1 MARKKPQTKRERLES
16 LIQQACH
23 YAEWNLREYGQVPP
37 SAMALTKEGI
47 FLMTP
52 PKLGS
57 ESEKDKFADAARML
71 AVGYRADAICMI
83 LESWAVFAKTPE
95 QDITNCPPSQSD
107 SDHDFTLLKRF
118 EISPPLQLSDIKD
131 VADEVILAHR
141 RAVIGDGKSVSLDEF
156 AQRSAIDLD
165 VAFADLVHTDA
176 NGKETPYAETK
187 CGKMQRYLQLLFLI
201 SRLVEEKK

>member
-37 SAMALTKEGI
+37 SAMALTKESI

-83 LESWAVFAKTPE
+83 LESWAVFAKTPG
-95 QDITNCPPSQSD
+95 QDIMNCPPLQSRD
-107 SDHDFTLLKRF
+107 RVELVAISG
-118 EISPPLQLSDIKD
+118 EIKGLSAQQFLMIERD
-131 VADEVILAHR
+131 VAGVFSGFSNPMLPKFDELQGRFTGILPPREPKDNDAQMAR
-141 RAVIGDGKSVSLDEF
+141 FVLAGMGYGVEGKGSDP
-156 AQRSAIDLD
+156 IW
-165 VAFADLVHTDA
+165 
-176 NGKETPYAETK
+176 N
-187 CGKMQRYLQLLFLI
+187 
-201 SRLVEEKK
+201 

>member
-37 SAMALTKEGI
+37 SAMALTKESI

-71 AVGYRADAICMI
+71 DAI
-83 LESWAVFAKTPE
+83 LA
-95 QDITNCPPSQSD
+95 
-107 SDHDFTLLKRF
+107 KRF
-118 EISPPLQLSDIKD
+118 
-131 VADEVILAHR
+131 
-141 RAVIGDGKSVSLDEF
+141 IGSLHFHIRKKS
-156 AQRSAIDLD
+156 
-165 VAFADLVHTDA
+165 
-176 NGKETPYAETK
+176 
-187 CGKMQRYLQLLFLI
+187 
-201 SRLVEEKK
+201 